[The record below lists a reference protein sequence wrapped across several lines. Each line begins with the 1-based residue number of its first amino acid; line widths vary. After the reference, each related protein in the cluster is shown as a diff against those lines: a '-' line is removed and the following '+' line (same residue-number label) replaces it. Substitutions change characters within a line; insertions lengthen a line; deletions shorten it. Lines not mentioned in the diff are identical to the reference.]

1 MLSEFLKD
9 IIQRKKGDLLDLPE
23 NELQFNPYIIQRF
36 LSMQSAVMC
45 DIVNQTVNPK
55 MGILDKKQLYRLMLS
70 VIPRLRST
78 SFKYIKKEESGVL
91 LNEKEKKAVDMLAQ
105 RYKLSKKDIEKYI
118 KELNLNIDKYTRG
131 LD

>member
-36 LSMQSAVMC
+36 LSMQSAMMC
-45 DIVNQTVNPK
+45 DIVNQTTNPK
-55 MGILDKKQLYRLMLS
+55 MGVLDKKQIYLLMLS
-70 VIPRLRST
+70 VVPKLRST
-78 SFKYIKKEESGVL
+78 SFKYIKKEETGII

-118 KELNLNIDKYTRG
+118 KDLGLNIDKYTRG

>member
-36 LSMQSAVMC
+36 LSMQSAVVC
-45 DIVNQTVNPK
+45 DIVNQTINPK
-55 MGILDKKQLYRLMLS
+55 MGILGKKQLYLLMLS
-70 VIPRLRST
+70 VVPRLRST
-78 SFKYIKKEESGVL
+78 SFKYLKKEETGVM
-91 LNEKEKKAVDMLAQ
+91 LNEKEKQAVDFLAQ

-118 KELNLNIDKYTRG
+118 KELGLNIDKYTRG
-131 LD
+131 ID